1 MDKKQAIEKV
11 AEFIEAIKIKY
22 HPQKVVLFGSYQK
35 RNLFHQWKK

>member
-22 HPQKVVLFGSYQK
+22 HPQKVVLFGSYAK
-35 RNLFHQWKK
+35 GTNNENNEK